1 MGELKFRGEPP
12 TSQLR
17 GEMAG
22 GAPLGR
28 ESCPRPG
35 QARPRR
41 RPPQQHLASLAR
53 RGLLKGEHLEVMP
66 VGSSVLR
73 VDVGAGEGREFHATE

>member
-22 GAPLGR
+22 GDPLR
-28 ESCPRPG
+28 RKSCPSPG
-35 QARPRR
+35 QAHPHR
-41 RPPQQHLASLAR
+41 RPPKQHLASLAR

-66 VGSSVLR
+66 VGSSVFR
-73 VDVGAGEGREFHATE
+73 VDVGAGEGRESHAMD